1 MTDTN
6 TTNELALSDKQ
17 LNTVVELESKRDS
30 LMTAGIAGKLAEILT
45 NTQSLQSNSLAT
57 AAADCGIYQR

>member
-57 AAADCGIYQR
+57 AAADCGINPR